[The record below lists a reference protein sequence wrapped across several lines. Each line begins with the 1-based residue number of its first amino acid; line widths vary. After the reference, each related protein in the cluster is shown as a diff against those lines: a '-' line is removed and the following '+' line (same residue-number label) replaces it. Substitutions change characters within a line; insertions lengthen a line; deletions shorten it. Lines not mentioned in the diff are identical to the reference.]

1 MKILHLY
8 EIKMMD
14 GSSYRGEIAYKDDKM
29 IILKVRKPMSN
40 RVRLFLN
47 GILSIREIG
56 WKKAYTLR

>member
-1 MKILHLY
+1 MV
-8 EIKMMD
+8 D